1 MRFSRLAIAC
11 SLMGLAAG
19 CAPSPYVPV
28 ERAMPVERANIPA
41 EWIDPVTHKVSV
53 PIGWNADYKVPADY
67 VPKPGLSDA
76 DRAQCDYEAQVA
88 TVNSRGILTPIG
100 DYNRIFSAC
109 LRARASR

>member
-67 VPKPGLSDA
+67 VPKPGLSGA
-76 DRAQCDYEAQVA
+76 DWKTFIPYGLMPTAPSG
-88 TVNSRGILTPIG
+88 TGTTKTPTIAL
-100 DYNRIFSAC
+100 S
-109 LRARASR
+109 SSSW